1 MCIRLYCHSRYM
13 EYHVYQIWYKMCT
26 FAEIKTLVTFICI
39 PPLGKAPNSMINNT
53 LTCSLPLHCHRYTIL
68 RISVSLKLISFLT
81 ESQASSPTSF
91 WEAIWYN
98 LAEKAKGPCFLSDFF
113 LREAWPVRGQ
123 HSKESPRRG
132 QQPPS
137 SQDFCHTPQLISPP
151 AARRRNS
158 SNPTTLPR
166 PACSLGASR

>member
-123 HSKESPRRG
+123 VSHQGNHHLCSLENTGVQSR
-132 QQPPS
+132 QQGVPS
-137 SQDFCHTPQLISPP
+137 QGP
-151 AARRRNS
+151 AA
-158 SNPTTLPR
+158 TLKPGLL
-166 PACSLGASR
+166 PHTSADLTAGC